1 MKKRILI
8 KLLIFGLLSI
18 LTISCSS
25 DTTSPEENGILK
37 FYLTDGPSDYA
48 AVNITFSE
56 ISTLIGSDWITV
68 VGEPNTVNWK
78 TK

>member
-8 KLLIFGLLSI
+8 KLLIFGPLSI

-25 DTTSPEENGILK
+25 DATSPEENGILK
-37 FYLTDGPSDYA
+37 FYLTDSPSDYA

-56 ISTLIGSDWITV
+56 ISTHIGSDWITV
-68 VGEPNTVNWK
+68 IGEAIKINWK
-78 TK
+78 IK